1 MFWTLAWDF
10 PNSFPKH
17 FFIRCIICIWNNTIR
32 VLCTAVYH
40 KINICN
46 ISVNLISLRWDR
58 FLFVKKFFIYR
69 NSLFTVLKGLLF
81 AVFTKLLFTVHKI
94 LSVGL
99 LTFVLFEEQQ
109 MDSFITLHI
118 FISFCFGA
126 NVDGAFPAGKSSSR
140 FNYLKES
147 IFSLMI
153 LSTP

>member
-1 MFWTLAWDF
+1 M
-10 PNSFPKH
+10 
-17 FFIRCIICIWNNTIR
+17 
-32 VLCTAVYH
+32 
-40 KINICN
+40 
-46 ISVNLISLRWDR
+46 
-58 FLFVKKFFIYR
+58 
-69 NSLFTVLKGLLF
+69 LKDLLF

-140 FNYLKES
+140 FNYLKKS